1 MHDKAQKTTEKV
13 KVTVSLPQDTVNDI
27 KQLAE
32 ALGISASELLRR
44 AVRTEKFLDSVETD
58 EGKVLI
64 QRPGQNM
71 MEIIRR

>member
-64 QRPGQNM
+64 QSPGQNM